1 MFNLFLPFTDDRDI
15 LMLSIF
21 NDFII
26 NNQDKL
32 KYNDCK
38 LFSVYGTF
46 PGTIWNGGRSLDN
59 YFPKMNK
66 KQIEERIKFFNDKNI
81 KVHLTFT
88 NNMLEMHHLNDQYCN
103 DILSIADNNKDN
115 CVIIGSELLRKYIK
129 ENHPNLKLSAS
140 ITLGNDFDIFKNR
153 LNQNYDYVVCYP
165 KKNILEYLSTL
176 GQSDIDRVEVL
187 LSTSCANC
195 PKVLQHSTFD
205 SINNLNQNFETLYKC
220 YYISNSPIPLS
231 DKDENSIR
239 PVEQCLDL
247 GINKF
252 KYNGRGENVRIN
264 LQSNIKRIV
273 KLEYQEKV
281 FKDLWNIYINSEQ
294 LF

>member
-32 KYNDCK
+32 KYNNCN

-46 PGTIWNGGRSLDN
+46 PGTIWNGGRSLAN

-88 NNMLEMHHLNDQYCN
+88 NNMLEEQHLNDKYCN
-103 DILSIADNNKDN
+103 DILDIADNNKDN
-115 CVIIGSELLRKYIK
+115 CIIIGSELLKNYIK
-129 ENHPNLKLSAS
+129 KNHPNLKLSAS
-140 ITLGNDFDIFKNR
+140 ITIGNDFNIFKNR
-153 LNQNYDYVVCYP
+153 LNQDYDYVVCYP
-165 KKNILEYLSTL
+165 KKSILRYLNTL
-176 GQSDIDRVEVL
+176 NQSDIERVEVL

-195 PKVLQHSTFD
+195 PRVLQHSTFD

-220 YYISNSPIPLS
+220 YYASNPVIPL
-231 DKDENSIR
+231 DPEDENNIMS
-239 PVEQCLDL
+239 VEQCLAL
-247 GINKF
+247 GVNKF
-252 KYNGRGENVRIN
+252 KYNGRGENVRVN
-264 LQSNIKRIV
+264 LQNNVERLV
-273 KLEYQEKV
+273 KPEYQKEI
-281 FKDLWNIYINSEQ
+281 FEELWKKYINSEQ